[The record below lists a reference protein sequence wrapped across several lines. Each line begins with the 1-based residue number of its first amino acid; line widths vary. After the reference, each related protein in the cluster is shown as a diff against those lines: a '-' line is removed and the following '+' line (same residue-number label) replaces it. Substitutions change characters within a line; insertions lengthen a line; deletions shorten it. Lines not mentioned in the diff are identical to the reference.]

1 MNTKPYEQQI
11 HFWGRCSL
19 VIALLMFIAYPLL
32 SCLIFNAW
40 PRPVD
45 VLTGLLAIAPVYWTV
60 GIIEALTF
68 SPMLGSGGSYLGFV
82 TGNLT
87 AMKVPAV
94 LRAMQLM
101 DVKPNTEEGEVV
113 STIAVAVSSIVTTT
127 ILFFGMLLLTQL
139 TPILESPVLA
149 PAFDNILPALFG
161 GLAVVFIS
169 KNWKIAITPLL
180 AMLLLF
186 LFMPGLAGTVSL
198 LVPVSALLTIGVARL
213 LYKKNLI

>member
-32 SCLIFNAW
+32 SCLLFNAW

-113 STIAVAVSSIVTTT
+113 STIAIAVSSIVTTS

-139 TPILESPVLA
+139 APILESPVLA

-169 KNWKIAITPLL
+169 KNWKIAITPLF

-186 LFMPGLAGTVSL
+186 LFMPGLAGAVSL
-198 LVPVSALLTIGVARL
+198 LVPVSALLTIGAARL

>member
-1 MNTKPYEQQI
+1 
-11 HFWGRCSL
+11 
-19 VIALLMFIAYPLL
+19 
-32 SCLIFNAW
+32 
-40 PRPVD
+40 
-45 VLTGLLAIAPVYWTV
+45 
-60 GIIEALTF
+60 
-68 SPMLGSGGSYLGFV
+68 
-82 TGNLT
+82 
-87 AMKVPAV
+87 
-94 LRAMQLM
+94 M

-186 LFMPGLAGTVSL
+186 LFMPGLAGAVSL